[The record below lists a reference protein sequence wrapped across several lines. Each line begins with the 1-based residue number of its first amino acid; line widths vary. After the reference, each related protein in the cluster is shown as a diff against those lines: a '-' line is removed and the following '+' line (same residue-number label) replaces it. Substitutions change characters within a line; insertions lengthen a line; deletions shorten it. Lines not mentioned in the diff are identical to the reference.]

1 MVRITMLLLTA
12 LASMNAT
19 AQTKEI
25 FEYDMTKQQP
35 VYSEEAGYGYD
46 VIDAP
51 DGKTLKP
58 FYFSQKVDD
67 GNYKVTVV
75 LGSKKQAGNTVVRA
89 ESRRLLLEDTAT
101 KKGELKTVEFIVNKR
116 SPKINKKESVKI
128 KDREK
133 TYLDWDDRLTLEFNG
148 SAPVISSIKI
158 EPAPADI
165 TTIFLCGN
173 STVVDQNNEPYASWG
188 QMIPRWFDTT
198 VSISNHGESGL
209 TAKSFL
215 AGKRLDKILA
225 MMKKGDWVFV
235 EFGHNDAKEKGAGYG
250 PWYHYSMNLKIFV
263 DKVRD
268 KGGNI
273 VFCTPTMRRMYEKDN
288 KTIRNSH
295 GEFPAA
301 MKAVAER
308 ENVPII
314 DLSSMTKDFFE
325 ALGKEDSKK
334 ALCYYAM
341 GSFPNQQKELA
352 DPTHFNPYGAYEVA
366 KMVIMGMKQH
376 NLPMLKGLKADF
388 RDFDPK
394 QPDDADKFVWY
405 RSAKSDVT
413 KPDGD

>member
-1 MVRITMLLLTA
+1 MKRKTMLLFAAVAMLTA
-12 LASMNAT
+12 MAET
-19 AQTKEI
+19 QQT
-25 FEYDMTKQQP
+25 FEYDMTKSQP
-35 VYSEEAGYGYD
+35 VYSDEAGYGYD
-46 VIDAP
+46 VVEAP
-51 DGKTLKP
+51 NGKMQP

-89 ESRRLLLEDTAT
+89 ESRRLFVEETAT

-116 SPKINKKESVKI
+116 SPRIDNKNKVSIKE
-128 KDREK
+128 REK
-133 TYLDWDDRLTLEFNG
+133 EYLDWDDRLTLEFNG
-148 SAPVISSIKI
+148 AAPTVSSIKI
-158 EPAPADI
+158 EPAPADV

-215 AGKRLDKILA
+215 GGKRLDKILA

-235 EFGHNDAKEKGAGYG
+235 EFGHNDAKEKNAGCG
-250 PWYHYSMNLKIFV
+250 PWYHYSTNLKIFV
-263 DKVRD
+263 DRVRE

-273 VFCTPTMRRMYEKDN
+273 AFCTPTMRRIFEKDN

-308 ENVPII
+308 ENVPLI
-314 DLSSMTKDFFE
+314 DLSSLTKDFFE
-325 ALGKEDSKK
+325 TLGYEGSKK
-334 ALCYYAM
+334 ALCYYPM
-341 GSFPNQQKELA
+341 GSFPNQKKELTDRA
-352 DPTHFNPYGAYEVA
+352 HFSTYGAYEVA

-376 NLPMLKGLKADF
+376 NMPFVKGIKSDF
-388 RDFDPK
+388 KDFSPK
-394 QPDDADKFVWY
+394 HPDDPDKFVWY
-405 RSAKSDVT
+405 RSAKNDMT